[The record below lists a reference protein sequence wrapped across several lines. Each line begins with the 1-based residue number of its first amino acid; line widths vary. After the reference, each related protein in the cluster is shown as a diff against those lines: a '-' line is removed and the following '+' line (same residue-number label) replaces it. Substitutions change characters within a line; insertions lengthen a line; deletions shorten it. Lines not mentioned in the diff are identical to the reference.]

1 MRHLPP
7 IIGTLPLKH
16 HSMKAIHHLLVLT
29 FALPLGASAQGD
41 IDAEAREKAAAAL
54 AARAEADSLSGWK
67 TEGIFQLNLTQVSL
81 TNWAAGGFSS
91 VSGIVQFN
99 GTANWR
105 KDKRAWDNSLA
116 MAFGGQQQ
124 QDGPTVKTDDRIEL
138 NSKYGYELSKAW
150 YAAGLAQFRTQFTEG
165 FNEDG
170 VRISNLMAPGY
181 FLLGVGMDY
190 KPNDKLSIYMSP
202 ATARLVIVT
211 DERLWG
217 GSDDPD
223 LRVYG
228 VLNGETTAL
237 EAGGYVRFQYQ
248 TPLAENITFLTR
260 GDFFSNYL
268 REPGNIDVTWET
280 LWTFKVNEWFA
291 ATLNT
296 LLIYDHDT
304 KLPKVNPEGIP
315 YAGPATQFKQTLGL
329 GLTVKL

>member
-1 MRHLPP
+1 M
-7 IIGTLPLKH
+7 
-16 HSMKAIHHLLVLT
+16 
-29 FALPLGASAQGD
+29 GAMAQGD
-41 IDAEAREKAAAAL
+41 IDAAAREKAAAAL
-54 AARAEADSLSGWK
+54 AARAAADSVGGWK

-91 VSGIVQFN
+91 ISGIVQFN
-99 GTANWR
+99 GTANWK

-138 NSKYGYELSKAW
+138 NSKYGYELSKSW
-150 YAAGLAQFRTQFTEG
+150 YVAGLAQFRTQFTEG
-165 FNEDG
+165 FNAEG
-170 VRISNLMAPGY
+170 TRISNLMAPGY
-181 FLLGVGMDY
+181 ALIGVGMDY

-211 DERLWG
+211 DQLLWG

-237 EAGGYVRFQYQ
+237 EAGGYIRFQYQ
-248 TPLAENITFLTR
+248 TPLAENITFMTR
-260 GDFFSNYL
+260 GDLFSNYL
-268 REPGNIDVTWET
+268 RDPQNIDVTWET
-280 LWTFKVNEWFA
+280 LWTFKVNKWFA

-304 KLPKVNPEGIP
+304 NLPKVNPEGLP
-315 YAGPATQFKQTLGL
+315 YLGPATQFKQTLGL
-329 GLTVKL
+329 GITVKL

>member
-1 MRHLPP
+1 
-7 IIGTLPLKH
+7 
-16 HSMKAIHHLLVLT
+16 MKAIHYLLAIGLG
-29 FALPLGASAQGD
+29 LPFGASAQGD

-54 AARAEADSLSGWK
+54 AARAAADSVAGWK

-91 VSGIVQFN
+91 VSGIAMFN
-99 GTANWR
+99 GTANWK

-116 MAFGGQQQ
+116 LAFGGQDQ

-150 YAAGLAQFRTQFTEG
+150 YVAGLAQFRTQFTEG
-165 FNEDG
+165 FNAEG
-170 VRISNLMAPGY
+170 TRISNLMAPGY
-181 FLLGVGMDY
+181 ALIGVGMDY

-211 DERLWG
+211 DDRLWG

-260 GDFFSNYL
+260 GDLFSNYL

-304 KLPKVNPEGIP
+304 KLPKVNAEGLP

>member
-1 MRHLPP
+1 M
-7 IIGTLPLKH
+7 
-16 HSMKAIHHLLVLT
+16 
-29 FALPLGASAQGD
+29 GAMAQGD
-41 IDAEAREKAAAAL
+41 IDAAAREKAAAAL
-54 AARAEADSLSGWK
+54 AARAEADSVGGWK

-91 VSGIVQFN
+91 ISGIVQFN
-99 GTANWR
+99 GTANWK

-138 NSKYGYELSKAW
+138 NSKYGYELSKSW
-150 YAAGLAQFRTQFTEG
+150 YVAGLAQFRTQFTEG
-165 FNEDG
+165 FNAEG
-170 VRISNLMAPGY
+170 TRISNLMAPGY
-181 FLLGVGMDY
+181 ALIGVGMDY

-211 DERLWG
+211 DQLLWG

-237 EAGGYVRFQYQ
+237 EAGGYIRFQYQ
-248 TPLAENITFLTR
+248 TPLAENITFMTR
-260 GDFFSNYL
+260 GDLFSNYL
-268 REPGNIDVTWET
+268 RDPQNIDVTWET
-280 LWTFKVNEWFA
+280 LWTFKVNKWFA

-304 KLPKVNPEGIP
+304 NLPKVNPEGLP
-315 YAGPATQFKQTLGL
+315 YTGPATQFKQTLGL
-329 GLTVKL
+329 GITVRL